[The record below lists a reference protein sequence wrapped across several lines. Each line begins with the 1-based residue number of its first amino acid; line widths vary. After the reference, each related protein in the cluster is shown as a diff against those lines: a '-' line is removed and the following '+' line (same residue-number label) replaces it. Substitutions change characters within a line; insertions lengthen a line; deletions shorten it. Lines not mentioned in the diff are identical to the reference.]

1 MENKTNSKNSKTAA
15 SKTAKAPR
23 TYETLTHEALKA
35 LALEVVSQ
43 VHTCKEASARYA
55 SLADRFG
62 PAVAKEILAQA
73 KASVKARVQ
82 AIADDAKS
90 VTDRLKDGEKVARD
104 AWNGLLRDESTQGRM
119 WARAVYESA
128 GCSLEDMVLK
138 YADYVVEIDGE
149 VALCA
154 RRTTRKNPLTGEH
167 ESGYAPLSATVA
179 GWMSALKTAVKNAKK
194 AALGASRS
202 DYQRTVTLT
211 WGLDA

>member
-1 MENKTNSKNSKTAA
+1 MENTNNTP
-15 SKTAKAPR
+15 KTAKTAKTPR
-23 TYETLTHEALKA
+23 TYETLTREALKA
-35 LALEVVSQ
+35 MALEIASQ

-62 PAVAKEILAQA
+62 PSVAKEVLAQA
-73 KASVKARVQ
+73 KASVKARVK
-82 AIADDAKS
+82 AVTDDAKS
-90 VTDRLKDGEKVARD
+90 VRARLSDGEKVARD
-104 AWNGLLRDESTQGRM
+104 AWNGLLRDEDTQGRM

-138 YADYVVEIDGE
+138 YADYVVEVDGE

-154 RRTTRKNPLTGEH
+154 RRTTRKNPVTGER

-194 AALGASRS
+194 SALGASRS